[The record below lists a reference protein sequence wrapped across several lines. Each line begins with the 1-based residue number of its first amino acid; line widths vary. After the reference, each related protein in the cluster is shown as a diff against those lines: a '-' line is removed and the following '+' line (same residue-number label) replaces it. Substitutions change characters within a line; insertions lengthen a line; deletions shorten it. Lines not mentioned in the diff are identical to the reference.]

1 MQTRNHTIVLY
12 NPVVLQKYPSQFIPQ
27 RRRKSMKKFLSN
39 EILLGTLIA
48 LLSVFTAVASYQ
60 GALSDSEQN
69 KAEIQGMQTLN
80 NSNAEYI
87 TANQLVFQD
96 FTYYDN
102 WYWNQDTDP
111 DFADYYYNDL
121 SDSLQSAIERDGEW
135 DDTYYEEMYAYANEL
150 LEESSAHFDLAGQY
164 DDRGDNLQLVMLI
177 MALGLAFAAW
187 ASLLKEESN
196 MRALFAAFAIIT
208 LSAGLYVYFIIV
220 PVVAAA
226 G

>member
-1 MQTRNHTIVLY
+1 
-12 NPVVLQKYPSQFIPQ
+12 
-27 RRRKSMKKFLSN
+27 MKKFLSS
-39 EILLGTLIA
+39 EILLGSLIA
-48 LLSVFTAVASYQ
+48 LLSVFTAATSYQ

-87 TANQLVFQD
+87 TSNQLVFQD

-102 WYWNQDTDP
+102 WYWNQDTNP
-111 DFADYYYNDL
+111 EFADYYYNDL
-121 SDSLQSAIERDGEW
+121 SDSLKSAIERDGEW
-135 DDTYYEEMYAYANEL
+135 DDTYYDEMYAHANEL
-150 LEESSAHFDLAGQY
+150 LEESSIHFDLAGQY

-196 MRALFAAFAIIT
+196 MRALFAFFALVT
-208 LSAGLYVYFIIV
+208 FLAGLFAYIFLV
-220 PVVAAA
+220 PVIVV
-226 G
+226 